1 MYGCERM
8 SEKVLIV
15 GLKMPENRYS
25 YEDSMQELE
34 ALAESAGAEVL
45 GRVDQSADRIDSKTF
60 IGSGKAIEI
69 GEMAENMEIDTVII
83 NHELSGSQ
91 IKNLE
96 DVIGKKII
104 DRTNLILDIFALRA
118 KSVESVLQVELAQA
132 NYRLP
137 RLVGYR
143 NYLSRTGGGIG
154 TRGPGEQ
161 KLETDR
167 RHIRREIAS
176 IKSRLKKQVDN
187 REITRKQRKE
197 SELPVVALLGYT
209 NAGKSTIMNRL
220 IEYTGRSADKKVY
233 ADDRLFATL
242 DTRHIRIVPE
252 EYESF
257 ILADT
262 VGLIRDIPVNLIETF
277 KSTLEEIKYADLIL
291 VVLDAS
297 GEYLDRQKSAIN
309 ETIEDLKI
317 GDIPII
323 EVYNKMD
330 LVGDDL
336 LLNSNSKENEVIYIS
351 ALEDIGIEKLLQS
364 IDGVLNKDS
373 IEVEIVIPYSEPAL
387 INRII
392 EKYKPQNKKTVDN
405 GMQMRIMINR
415 DEYSTLERYVI

>member
-297 GEYLDRQKSAIN
+297 GENLDRQKSAIN

-405 GMQMRIMINR
+405 GMQMRIMINQ

>member
-69 GEMAENMEIDTVII
+69 AEMAENMEIDTVII

>member
-1 MYGCERM
+1 MYGCEKM

-15 GLKMPENRYS
+15 GLKMPENRHS

-34 ALAESAGAEVL
+34 ALAESAVAEVL

-60 IGSGKAIEI
+60 IGSGKAVEI
-69 GEMAENMEIDTVII
+69 GELAENMEIDTVII

-176 IKSRLKKQVDN
+176 IKARLKKQVDN
-187 REITRKQRKE
+187 RGITRKQRKS

-242 DTRHIRIVPE
+242 DTRHIRIMPE
-252 EYESF
+252 EHESF

-262 VGLIRDIPVNLIETF
+262 VGLIRDIPVNLIEAF

-297 GEYLDRQKSAIN
+297 TESLDRQKSAIN

-317 GDIPII
+317 GGIPII

-336 LLNSNSKENEVIYIS
+336 LLNSKNSQNEVIYIS
-351 ALEDIGIEKLLQS
+351 ALEDGGIEKLLQS
-364 IDGVLNKDS
+364 IDRVLNQDS
-373 IEVEIVIPYSEPAL
+373 IEVEIIIPYSEPAL
-387 INRII
+387 INQII
-392 EKYKPQNKKTVDN
+392 EKYKPQVKKSVDN
-405 GMQMRIMINR
+405 GMQMSIMISR
-415 DEYSTLERYVI
+415 DDYDKLERYVI

>member
-220 IEYTGRSADKKVY
+220 IEYTGRSGDKKVY

-262 VGLIRDIPVNLIETF
+262 VGLIRDIPVNLIEAF

-297 GEYLDRQKSAIN
+297 GENLDRQKSAIN

-405 GMQMRIMINR
+405 GMQMRIMINQ